1 MNKLGVSWWPMQQ
14 YSKDTPYNDQRA
26 NTIFNSIK
34 MREDKRR
41 VGKYEM
47 NSKPMKD
54 TKPNSILNQKL
65 IKLLQLNANKVEIR
79 QKFYGIVNSV
89 KDLHFITFGL

>member
-1 MNKLGVSWWPMQQ
+1 
-14 YSKDTPYNDQRA
+14 
-26 NTIFNSIK
+26 
-34 MREDKRR
+34 
-41 VGKYEM
+41 M

-54 TKPNSILNQKL
+54 TKPNSILKQKL

-79 QKFYGIVNSV
+79 QKLYGIVNSV

>member
-1 MNKLGVSWWPMQQ
+1 LTQPTVIEGLSCWALYY

-26 NTIFNSIK
+26 NTIF
-34 MREDKRR
+34 MRLHVRVVKIR

-54 TKPNSILNQKL
+54 TKPNSILK
-65 IKLLQLNANKVEIR
+65 
-79 QKFYGIVNSV
+79 
-89 KDLHFITFGL
+89 

>member
-1 MNKLGVSWWPMQQ
+1 MPLYY

-26 NTIFNSIK
+26 NTIFIK
-34 MREDKRR
+34 LIERVVKRR
-41 VGKYEM
+41 VGNYEM

-54 TKPNSILNQKL
+54 TKPNSILKQKL

>member
-1 MNKLGVSWWPMQQ
+1 
-14 YSKDTPYNDQRA
+14 
-26 NTIFNSIK
+26 
-34 MREDKRR
+34 MRLHVRVVKRR

-47 NSKPMKD
+47 NNKPIKD
-54 TKPNSILNQKL
+54 TKPNSILKQKL

>member
-1 MNKLGVSWWPMQQ
+1 MTIWGLSCCALYY

-26 NTIFNSIK
+26 NTIFTRLHWRVVKI
-34 MREDKRR
+34 R

-54 TKPNSILNQKL
+54 TKPNSILK
-65 IKLLQLNANKVEIR
+65 
-79 QKFYGIVNSV
+79 
-89 KDLHFITFGL
+89 

>member
-1 MNKLGVSWWPMQQ
+1 
-14 YSKDTPYNDQRA
+14 
-26 NTIFNSIK
+26 
-34 MREDKRR
+34 MRLIVRVVKIR

>member
-1 MNKLGVSWWPMQQ
+1 MVRVVK
-14 YSKDTPYNDQRA
+14 
-26 NTIFNSIK
+26 I
-34 MREDKRR
+34 R

>member
-1 MNKLGVSWWPMQQ
+1 MPLYY

-54 TKPNSILNQKL
+54 TKPNSILK
-65 IKLLQLNANKVEIR
+65 
-79 QKFYGIVNSV
+79 
-89 KDLHFITFGL
+89 

>member
-1 MNKLGVSWWPMQQ
+1 MPLYY

-26 NTIFNSIK
+26 NTILQRVKLRVVKI
-34 MREDKRR
+34 R

>member
-1 MNKLGVSWWPMQQ
+1 
-14 YSKDTPYNDQRA
+14 
-26 NTIFNSIK
+26 
-34 MREDKRR
+34 MRLNVRVVKRR

-47 NSKPMKD
+47 NNKPIKD
-54 TKPNSILNQKL
+54 TKPNSILKQKL
-65 IKLLQLNANKVEIR
+65 IKLLQLNTNKVEIR

>member
-1 MNKLGVSWWPMQQ
+1 
-14 YSKDTPYNDQRA
+14 
-26 NTIFNSIK
+26 
-34 MREDKRR
+34 MRLNVRVVKIR

-47 NSKPMKD
+47 NSKPIKD
-54 TKPNSILNQKL
+54 TKPNSILKQKL

-79 QKFYGIVNSV
+79 QKFYGNVNSV

>member
-1 MNKLGVSWWPMQQ
+1 
-14 YSKDTPYNDQRA
+14 
-26 NTIFNSIK
+26 
-34 MREDKRR
+34 MRLNVRVVKIR

-47 NSKPMKD
+47 NSKPIKD
-54 TKPNSILNQKL
+54 IKPNSILKQKL
-65 IKLLQLNANKVEIR
+65 TKLLQLNANKVEIR

>member
-1 MNKLGVSWWPMQQ
+1 
-14 YSKDTPYNDQRA
+14 
-26 NTIFNSIK
+26 
-34 MREDKRR
+34 MRLHVRVVKIR

>member
-1 MNKLGVSWWPMQQ
+1 
-14 YSKDTPYNDQRA
+14 
-26 NTIFNSIK
+26 
-34 MREDKRR
+34 MRLNVRVVKIR

-47 NSKPMKD
+47 NSKPIKD
-54 TKPNSILNQKL
+54 SKPNSTLKQKL

>member
-1 MNKLGVSWWPMQQ
+1 
-14 YSKDTPYNDQRA
+14 
-26 NTIFNSIK
+26 
-34 MREDKRR
+34 
-41 VGKYEM
+41 M
-47 NSKPMKD
+47 NSKPIKD

>member
-1 MNKLGVSWWPMQQ
+1 MPLYY

-26 NTIFNSIK
+26 NTIF
-34 MREDKRR
+34 MRLHVRVVKIR

-54 TKPNSILNQKL
+54 TKPNSILK
-65 IKLLQLNANKVEIR
+65 
-79 QKFYGIVNSV
+79 
-89 KDLHFITFGL
+89 

>member
-1 MNKLGVSWWPMQQ
+1 
-14 YSKDTPYNDQRA
+14 
-26 NTIFNSIK
+26 
-34 MREDKRR
+34 MRLNVRVVKRR

-54 TKPNSILNQKL
+54 PKPNSILKQKL

>member
-1 MNKLGVSWWPMQQ
+1 MVRVVK
-14 YSKDTPYNDQRA
+14 
-26 NTIFNSIK
+26 I
-34 MREDKRR
+34 R

-47 NSKPMKD
+47 NSKPIKD
-54 TKPNSILNQKL
+54 IKPNSTLKQKL
-65 IKLLQLNANKVEIR
+65 TKLLQLNANKVEIR

>member
-1 MNKLGVSWWPMQQ
+1 MTIWGLSCVALYY

-26 NTIFNSIK
+26 NTIF
-34 MREDKRR
+34 MRLNVRVVKRR

-54 TKPNSILNQKL
+54 TKPNSILK
-65 IKLLQLNANKVEIR
+65 
-79 QKFYGIVNSV
+79 
-89 KDLHFITFGL
+89 

>member
-1 MNKLGVSWWPMQQ
+1 MVRVVK
-14 YSKDTPYNDQRA
+14 
-26 NTIFNSIK
+26 I
-34 MREDKRR
+34 R

-47 NSKPMKD
+47 NSKPMNETKD
-54 TKPNSILNQKL
+54 NSILKQKL

>member
-1 MNKLGVSWWPMQQ
+1 
-14 YSKDTPYNDQRA
+14 
-26 NTIFNSIK
+26 
-34 MREDKRR
+34 MRLNVRVVKIR

-47 NSKPMKD
+47 NSKPSKD

>member
-1 MNKLGVSWWPMQQ
+1 
-14 YSKDTPYNDQRA
+14 
-26 NTIFNSIK
+26 
-34 MREDKRR
+34 MRLNVRVVKIR

-47 NSKPMKD
+47 NSKPIKD
-54 TKPNSILNQKL
+54 IKPNSILKQKL

>member
-1 MNKLGVSWWPMQQ
+1 
-14 YSKDTPYNDQRA
+14 
-26 NTIFNSIK
+26 
-34 MREDKRR
+34 MRLNVRVVKRR

-54 TKPNSILNQKL
+54 IKPNSILKQKL

>member
-1 MNKLGVSWWPMQQ
+1 MVRVVK
-14 YSKDTPYNDQRA
+14 
-26 NTIFNSIK
+26 I
-34 MREDKRR
+34 R
-41 VGKYEM
+41 VGKYET
-47 NSKPMKD
+47 NSKPIKD
-54 TKPNSILNQKL
+54 SKPNSTLKQKL

>member
-1 MNKLGVSWWPMQQ
+1 MPLYY

-26 NTIFNSIK
+26 NTIFIRLK
-34 MREDKRR
+34 ERVVKRR

-54 TKPNSILNQKL
+54 TKPNSILKQKL